1 MLEWLKEFQLSFM
14 LFLSG
19 ACGVLA
25 LLSLSTRT
33 ISRHRKHALVFMEF
47 EAMLLL
53 LADRMAYMYRGDES
67 TTGYYVVRISN
78 LLVFS
83 LSLFV
88 IHSFNIYLMDLYRK
102 SEKVG
107 KIPRSLILCEVLFT
121 LGQILLM
128 ISQFTGLYYTYDEHN
143 NYQRAPGFVLSYVFP
158 LLIMLI
164 ELITIIRYRRVFDNM
179 VFVPVVMFSL
189 IPFAACFIQFYT
201 YGLSLINMSMVGMC
215 VALYFFEIIN
225 LNKMQ
230 EAKSAAERASN
241 AKSRFLANM
250 SHEIRTPINTIM
262 GMDEMIIRE
271 IPEGVP
277 KPYYMSVVGYAYDI
291 KAAAETLLSL
301 INDILDISKI
311 ESGKMNLVEQEY
323 DISQQIQNIVTMI
336 KVRSKQKNLDFSVD
350 IDENIPRMLYGDQ
363 GKIKQI
369 VLNLLTNAVKY
380 TDIGGFKLSVT
391 MPEKDG
397 DSCKLRFSVKDTGI
411 GVKEEDM
418 DKLFSAFDR
427 LDERKN
433 SGIQGTGLGL
443 HISKQ
448 FSDLM
453 GGKIWCESSYGK
465 GSDFIFEVRQ
475 KIISDEPIGVFK
487 EEGSLHIRGPYIPKF
502 VAPDV
507 KVLIVDDSEMNLKVI
522 EGLLRATKMQI
533 VTALSGK
540 AGIELIKK
548 TAFDLV
554 ILDHMMPE
562 MDGVEALKIIREEGF
577 EMPVLALTAN
587 YFADAEEVYKS
598 YGFDG
603 YIPKPVDGKLLE
615 TVIRNCLPKEKVV
628 DQEFESVFG
637 LSERDLPENM
647 TWLKNVDSIDME
659 EGIKNSGGAFLLAFS
674 LKMFYDTIDDH
685 CKVLEKAIE
694 DKDYKLYT
702 VKVHALKASAKIVGA
717 MKLSKMAAELEK
729 AGKNADYDYIAGNHK
744 ALIEEYR
751 AYSDRLSRFDSVDFS
766 EHVPPMEGEISAVDL
781 KESYLAIGR
790 FAKEMDYDA
799 IDVLI
804 RKLKEYTMPSE
815 DQKIISD
822 IEKALKLFDWKR
834 IEELVK

>member
-1 MLEWLKEFQLSFM
+1 MLEWLKEFQLSLM

-33 ISRHRKHALVFMEF
+33 ISRQRKHALVFMEL

-53 LADRMAYMYRGDES
+53 ISDRLAYIYRGNES
-67 TTGYYVVRISN
+67 DAGYYIVRIAN
-78 LLVFS
+78 LLVYS

-107 KIPRSLILCEVLFT
+107 KIPRSLMACETLFT
-121 LGQILLM
+121 IGQVVLM
-128 ISQFTGLYYTYDEHN
+128 ISQFTGLYYTFDEHN
-143 NYQRAPGFVLSYVFP
+143 RYQRAPGFAISYVFP
-158 LLIMLI
+158 LLIMFI
-164 ELITIIRYRRVFDNM
+164 EFITIVRYRHVFDKI
-179 VFVPVVMFSL
+179 VFIPVIMFSI
-189 IPFAACFIQFYT
+189 IPFIACFAQFYA
-201 YGLSLINMSMVGMC
+201 YGLSLINISMVGMC
-215 VALYFFEIIN
+215 VALYFFEILN
-225 LNKMQ
+225 MNKMQ
-230 EAKSAAERASN
+230 DAKSAAERASD

-291 KAAAETLLSL
+291 KDAAETLLSL

-311 ESGKMNLVEQEY
+311 ESGKMYLVEQEY
-323 DISQQIQNIVTMI
+323 DISQQIQSVLTMV
-336 KVRSKQKNLDFSVD
+336 KVRSKQKNLDFRVD
-350 IDENIPRMLYGDQ
+350 IDENIPRILYGDQ

-380 TDIGGFKLSVT
+380 TDIGGFKLTVK
-391 MPEKDG
+391 MIEKDENT
-397 DSCKLRFSVKDTGI
+397 CKLRISVADTGI

-418 DKLFSAFDR
+418 GKLFSAFDR
-427 LDERKN
+427 LEEEKN

-443 HISKQ
+443 NISKQ
-448 FSDLM
+448 FADLL
-453 GGKIWCESSYGK
+453 GGRLWCESTYGK
-465 GSDFIFEVRQ
+465 GSCFIFEVSQ
-475 KIISDEPIGVFK
+475 KIIVDEPIGTF
-487 EEGSLHIRGPYIPKF
+487 EEESSFQIRGPYIPKF
-502 VAPDV
+502 TAPDV
-507 KVLIVDDSEMNLKVI
+507 RILIIDDSEMNLKVI
-522 EGLLRATKMQI
+522 EGLLRATNMQI
-533 VTALSGK
+533 TTATSGK
-540 AGIELIKK
+540 EGIELIKK
-548 TAFDLV
+548 TTFDLV

-562 MDGVEALKIIREEGF
+562 LDGVETLNLIRQEGCH
-577 EMPVLALTAN
+577 MPVLALTAN
-587 YFADAEEVYKS
+587 YFADAEDVYKS

-603 YIPKPVDGKLLE
+603 YIPKPVEGKLLE
-615 TVIRNCLPKEKVV
+615 DIIMMHLPKEKVV
-628 DQEFESVFG
+628 QQEFKTVFG
-637 LSERDLPENM
+637 LDESDLPENM
-647 TWLKNVDSIDME
+647 SWIRDVDEIDME
-659 EGIKNSGGAFLLAFS
+659 EGIKNSGGAFLLAYS

-702 VKVHALKASAKIVGA
+702 IKVHALKASAKIVGA
-717 MKLSKMAAELEK
+717 MKLSEMAAKLEK
-729 AGKNADYDYIAGNHK
+729 AGKVGDYDYIAENHK

-751 AYSDRLSRFDSVDFS
+751 AYSERLSKFDNVDFS
-766 EHVPPMEGEISAVDL
+766 EHVPPMEGEISAIDL

-799 IDVLI
+799 VDTLI
-804 RKLKEYTMPSE
+804 KKLKEYTMPAE
-815 DQKIISD
+815 DQKIVSD
-822 IEKALKLFDWKR
+822 IEKVLKLFDWKS

>member
-19 ACGVLA
+19 GCGVLA
-25 LLSLSTRT
+25 LLSLSTKT
-33 ISRHRKHALVFMEF
+33 ISRHRKHALVFMEL

-53 LADRMAYMYRGDES
+53 LADRLAYIYRGDMS

-78 LLVFS
+78 LLVYS

-88 IHSFNIYLMDLYRK
+88 IHSFNIYLMDLYRS

-107 KIPRSLILCEVLFT
+107 KVPRSLVCCEILFT
-121 LGQILLM
+121 LGQIMLV
-128 ISQFTGLYYTYDEHN
+128 ISQFTGLYYTFDEQN
-143 NYQRAPGFVLSYVFP
+143 RYQRAPGFVISYAFP

-164 ELITIIRYRRVFDNM
+164 ELITIVRYRRVFDNI
-179 VFVPVVMFSL
+179 VFLPVVLFSI
-189 IPFAACFIQFYT
+189 IPFVACFAQFYA
-201 YGLSLINMSMVGMC
+201 YGLSLINISMVGMC
-215 VALYFFEIIN
+215 VALYFFEV
-225 LNKMQ
+225 LNMNKIQ

-311 ESGKMNLVEQEY
+311 ESGKMYLVEQEY
-323 DISQQIQNIVTMI
+323 DISQQIQSIITMV
-336 KVRSKQKNLDFSVD
+336 KVRSKQKNLDFRID
-350 IDENIPRMLYGDQ
+350 IDENIPRKLYGDQ

-380 TDIGGFKLSVT
+380 TDVGGFKLTVKLL
-391 MPEKDG
+391 EKEG
-397 DSCKLRFSVKDTGI
+397 DSCKLQFSVKDTGI

-418 DKLFSAFDR
+418 EKLFSAFDR
-427 LDERKN
+427 LDEEKN

-448 FSDLM
+448 FADLM
-453 GGKIWCESSYGK
+453 DGKIWCESIYGK
-465 GSDFIFEVRQ
+465 GSNFIFEVNQ
-475 KIISDEPIGVFK
+475 KIVSDEPIGVFE
-487 EEGSLHIRGPYIPKF
+487 EEGSFQIRGPYIPRF

-507 KVLIVDDSEMNLKVI
+507 KVLIVDDNEMNLKVI
-522 EGLLRATKMQI
+522 EGLLRATNMQI
-533 VTALSGK
+533 TTATSGK
-540 AGIELIKK
+540 AGIELLKK
-548 TAFDLV
+548 TEFDLV

-562 MDGVEALKIIREEGF
+562 LDGVETLNIIRQEGIKV
-577 EMPVLALTAN
+577 PVLALTAN

-603 YIPKPVDGKLLE
+603 YIPKPVDGKMLE
-615 TVIRNCLPKEKVV
+615 DIIIMHLPEEKVV
-628 DQEFESVFG
+628 KQKFESVFG
-637 LSERDLPENM
+637 LNERDLPENM
-647 TWLKNVDSIDME
+647 SWIRDVESIDME
-659 EGIKNSGGAFLLAFS
+659 EGVKNSGGAFLLAYS

-702 VKVHALKASAKIVGA
+702 IKVHALKASAKIVGA
-717 MKLSKMAAELEK
+717 MKLSQMAADLEK
-729 AGKNADYDYIAGNHK
+729 AGKSADYDYITQNHK

-751 AYSDRLSRFDSVDFS
+751 AYSSRLSKFDSVDFG
-766 EHVPPMEGEISAVDL
+766 ENAPKMEEEISAIDL

-799 IDVLI
+799 IDALI
-804 RKLKEYTMPSE
+804 RKLKEYDMPSE